1 MEKVYDALVAQLELA
16 IHHYDR
22 GLVIK
27 VSGFN
32 HKLHVRIIAS
42 YENTVIVALI
52 NSSFFLV
59 ADQCNCRTVC

>member
-1 MEKVYDALVAQLELA
+1 MLKHQLMERVYDALVAQLELA

-32 HKLHVRIIAS
+32 HKLHVSRKLVRILLELFHLKCVIIA
-42 YENTVIVALI
+42 
-52 NSSFFLV
+52 F
-59 ADQCNCRTVC
+59 D